1 MERVK
6 LSRFGRPEYL
16 RIIEHHGRFISIL
29 ESGATTE
36 AQQKKVAKTKE
47 TWQLFHKLISLARG
61 NDIHPSLHLPR
72 RFLPRKVRIHR
83 DLRERR
89 NGEYAQ
95 SEQGQSRPQLLGH
108 YHEARPAFEPPPKRQ
123 RTIKTPAHRRWSDRN
138 LPSGPGL
145 CSALAIEEHSRGCRQ
160 RNETSRAFF
169 QLI

>member
-47 TWQLFHKLISLARG
+47 TWQLFHKLISL
-61 NDIHPSLHLPR
+61 DPSLHLPR
-72 RFLPRKVRIHR
+72 QFLPRKVRIHR
-83 DLRERR
+83 DLRKRC

-95 SEQGQSRPQLLGH
+95 SEQGQSRPQLLGLQ
-108 YHEARPAFEPPPKRQ
+108 EEEKQRRQ
-123 RTIKTPAHRRWSDRN
+123 CVRASTGRAGVA
-138 LPSGPGL
+138 LPL
-145 CSALAIEEHSRGCRQ
+145 SRSKAC
-160 RNETSRAFF
+160 
-169 QLI
+169 L